1 MKRIMVV
8 DDDEGM
14 LLTVKRM
21 LAPEGYDVITAVSG
35 RECLMKLRN
44 KTPDCL
50 LIDIMMP
57 EMDGWMLLREIR
69 RNPRVKDVPV
79 IIVTAKPAGPMVF
92 TRRREKGL
100 EFSDYIN
107 KPFTKDELIGA
118 LRDACIE

>member
-1 MKRIMVV
+1 MKKVMVV

-14 LLTVKRM
+14 LVTVRRM

-35 RECLMKLRN
+35 KECLDKLRR
-44 KTPDCL
+44 TIPDCL

-69 RNPRVKDVPV
+69 KVPMLRDVPV
-79 IIVTAKPAGPMVF
+79 IIITAKPAGPMVI
-92 TRRREKGL
+92 TQRRKSDL
-100 EFSDYIN
+100 DFFDYIN

-118 LRDACIE
+118 LRDACAE